1 MAGRRGPTRRRATR
15 GWASLTAHMPTE
27 GFVQGRDVVFTWMSL
42 AAGKWIGSDYSVT
55 IDAA

>member
-1 MAGRRGPTRRRATR
+1 
-15 GWASLTAHMPTE
+15 MPTE